1 MITTD
6 QFYRIMIGEKT
17 MDRKNILNSVYN
29 DFFGEKTVKEIING
43 SEDLLKQGDLLT
55 KEIEHLEAAERDL
68 KNTAA
73 ALNAETF
80 GNIGNTDVP
89 DAASL
94 APDASGETEVKEE
107 VKAEEKTEEKPE
119 KDPMEELNELVGLDK
134 LKKDVEELTNLMRL
148 NKLRKE
154 RGMKSVDIS
163 KHLVFSGNPGTGKTT
178 VARILAKLYK
188 QEGILSKGQLVEV
201 DRSGLVAGYVGQTAI
216 KTQEKIQE
224 AMGGILF
231 IDEAYSLVKE
241 GQDYGQEAIDTILK
255 AMEDNRE
262 DFVVIVAGYPD
273 LMQTFINSNPGLRSR
288 FNKYFFFEDYSPEEL
303 KKIFDIYLKKNEY
316 TLSDEARQIVDK
328 HIEEMVA
335 NKDSNFANAR
345 EVRNYFEKII
355 NRQASRVVTL
365 KDATND
371 EIGLITP
378 DDLKFGDEVFRW
390 AFIGTGTLANFVG
403 DELAKSEKHDIAA
416 VYSHTPE
423 KCKAFADKYQAKA
436 YSSAKEAITASDVD
450 GVYIVTPHNSHYEYA
465 KLALELKKPVL
476 LEKPFTVKAS
486 ETKELFELAKEK
498 DTYIVEAMW
507 TWFADVANY
516 VKFWYDCG
524 LFGKITKVH
533 VDYRCDGRNY
543 AARVTDPQ
551 KAGGAILDIG
561 VYALTYLYRIF
572 GKPESMICE
581 GRLANEIDEGEEITL
596 TFKNDIKASCSIC
609 CVDPEF
615 KEQVI
620 IEGTNA
626 SVVVPVFHY
635 ANEVTLKRVG
645 EDDITVKAD
654 GSYLN
659 EFTRVAGE
667 IKKGLKTSE
676 YVPPK
681 ATIEVMELI
690 DECRKQMNLVYPFEK

>member
-1 MITTD
+1 MNN
-6 QFYRIMIGEKT
+6 
-17 MDRKNILNSVYN
+17 KNILNSVYN
-29 DFFGEKTVKEIING
+29 DFFGKETTAEILKG
-43 SEDLLKQGDLLT
+43 SEDLLKQGDLLN
-55 KEIEHLEAAERDL
+55 KEIDRLEEQEKQL
-68 KNTAA
+68 KETASK
-73 ALNAETF
+73 LNGEMFPYLGTTVLPNAQTAQT
-80 GNIGNTDVP
+80 TDSS
-89 DAASL
+89 DAGDTA
-94 APDASGETEVKEE
+94 KEE
-107 VKAEEKTEEKPE
+107 ETKAEEKKEEKPE

-134 LKKDVEELTNLMRL
+134 LKKDVEELINLM
-148 NKLRKE
+148 KLQKMREE

-188 QEGILSKGQLVEV
+188 QAGILSKGQLVEV

-216 KTQEKIQE
+216 KTAEKIQE

-231 IDEAYSLVKE
+231 IDEAYALVKE

-273 LMQTFINSNPGLRSR
+273 LMETFINSNPGLRSR
-288 FNKYFFFEDYSPEEL
+288 FNKYFFFEDYTAEEL
-303 KKIFDIYLKKNEY
+303 KKIFDIYLKKNDY
-316 TLSDEARQIVDK
+316 TLSDEARVIVEK
-328 HIEEMVA
+328 HLDDMVK

-345 EVRNYFEKII
+345 EVRNYFEKIV
-355 NRQASRVVTL
+355 NRQASRAVNI
-365 KDATND
+365 KDATNED
-371 EIGLITP
+371 LGLITP

-403 DELAKSEKHDIAA
+403 EELSKSEKHDITA

-423 KCKAFADKYQAKA
+423 KCKAFADKYQAAA
-436 YSSAKEAITASDVD
+436 YNSAKEAIEAPDVD
-450 GVYIVTPHNSHYEYA
+450 GVYIVTPHTSHYEYA
-465 KLALELKKPVL
+465 KLALECKKPVL

-486 ETKELFELAKEK
+486 ETKEIFELAKEK
-498 DTYIVEAMW
+498 DIYIAEAMW

-543 AARVTDPQ
+543 AARVTDPA

-572 GKPESMICE
+572 GKPESIICE
-581 GRLANEIDEGEEITL
+581 GKLANGIDEGEEITL
-596 TFKNDIKASCSIC
+596 TFKNNITATCSIC
-609 CVDPEF
+609 CVEPEF

-626 SVVVPVFHY
+626 SVVVPNFHY
-635 ANEVTLKRVG
+635 ANDVTLKRIG
-645 EDDITVKAD
+645 EDDIKVKSD

-659 EFTRVAGE
+659 EFNRVAEE
-667 IKKGLKTSE
+667 IRQGLKESA

>member
-1 MITTD
+1 
-6 QFYRIMIGEKT
+6 
-17 MDRKNILNSVYN
+17 MDRKNILSDVYN
-29 DFFGEKTVKEIING
+29 DFFGEKTVKEIMNG
-43 SEDLLKQGDLLT
+43 SEDLLKQGDLLN
-55 KEIEHLEAAERDL
+55 KEIDRLEAQEKEL
-68 KNTAA
+68 KETASK
-73 ALNAETF
+73 LNGEMFPYLGTTILPGSEPAQSA
-80 GNIGNTDVP
+80 DP
-89 DAASL
+89 SDANDTA
-94 APDASGETEVKEE
+94 KEE
-107 VKAEEKTEEKPE
+107 ETKTEEKKEEKPE

-134 LKKDVEELTNLMRL
+134 LKKDVEELINLM
-148 NKLRKE
+148 KLQKMREE

-188 QEGILSKGQLVEV
+188 QAGILSKGQLVEV

-216 KTQEKIQE
+216 KTAEKIQE

-231 IDEAYSLVKE
+231 IDEAYALVKE

-255 AMEDNRE
+255 AMEDNRD

-273 LMQTFINSNPGLRSR
+273 LMETFINSNPGLRSR
-288 FNKYFFFEDYSPEEL
+288 FNKYFFFEDYTAEEL
-303 KKIFDIYLKKNEY
+303 KKIFDIYLKKNDY
-316 TLSDEARQIVDK
+316 TLSSEARVIVEK
-328 HIEEMVA
+328 HLEDMVK
-335 NKDSNFANAR
+335 NKDANFANAR
-345 EVRNYFEKII
+345 EVRNYFEKIV
-355 NRQASRVVTL
+355 NRQASRAVNL
-365 KDATND
+365 KDATNED
-371 EIGLITP
+371 LGLITP

-390 AFIGTGTLANFVG
+390 AFIGTGTLANYVG
-403 DELAKSEKHDIAA
+403 EELANSEKHDITA

-423 KCKAFADKYQAKA
+423 KCKAFADKYQATA
-436 YSSAKEAITASDVD
+436 YASAKEAIEAPDVD
-450 GVYIVTPHNSHYEYA
+450 GVYIVTPHTSHYEYA
-465 KLALELKKPVL
+465 KLALECKKPVL
-476 LEKPFTVKAS
+476 LEKPFTVNAK
-486 ETKELFELAKEK
+486 ETKEIFDLAKEK
-498 DTYIVEAMW
+498 DVYIAEAMW
-507 TWFADVANY
+507 TWFADAANY

-543 AARVTDPQ
+543 AARVTDPN

-572 GKPESMICE
+572 GKPESIICE
-581 GRLANEIDEGEEITL
+581 GKLANGIDEGEEITL
-596 TFKNDIKASCSIC
+596 TFKNNITATCSVC
-609 CVDPEF
+609 CVDPQF

-626 SVVVPVFHY
+626 SVTVPNFHY
-635 ANEVTLKRVG
+635 VNDVTLNRIG
-645 EDDITVKAD
+645 EDDIVVKAD

-659 EFTRVAGE
+659 EFNRVAEE
-667 IKKGLKTSE
+667 IRKGLKESV

>member
-1 MITTD
+1 MNNKD
-6 QFYRIMIGEKT
+6 LLK
-17 MDRKNILNSVYN
+17 SVYN
-29 DFFGEKTVKEIING
+29 DFFGKETTSEILKG
-43 SEDLLKQGDLLT
+43 SEDLLKQGDLLN

-73 ALNAETF
+73 ALNAEMF
-80 GNIGNTDVP
+80 NDIGSTEINDTV
-89 DAASL
+89 SL
-94 APDASGETEVKEE
+94 APDTATETE
-107 VKAEEKTEEKPE
+107 VKAEEKTAEKPE

-134 LKKDVEELTNLMRL
+134 LKKDVEELINLM
-148 NKLRKE
+148 KLQKMREE

-188 QEGILSKGQLVEV
+188 QAGILSKGQLVEV

-216 KTQEKIQE
+216 KTAEKIQE

-231 IDEAYSLVKE
+231 IDEAYALVKE

-273 LMQTFINSNPGLRSR
+273 LMETFINSNPGLRSR
-288 FNKYFFFEDYSPEEL
+288 FNKYFFFEDYSAEEL
-303 KKIFDIYLKKNEY
+303 KKIFDIYLKKNDY
-316 TLSDEARQIVDK
+316 TLSDEARVIVEK
-328 HIEEMVA
+328 HLEDMVK

-345 EVRNYFEKII
+345 EVRNYFEKIV
-355 NRQASRVVTL
+355 NRQASRVVNIT
-365 KDATND
+365 DATN
-371 EIGLITP
+371 EELGLITP
-378 DDLKFGDEVFRW
+378 DDLKFSDDVFKW
-390 AFIGTGTLANFVG
+390 AFIGTGTLANLVG
-403 DELAKSEKHDIAA
+403 DELMGSEKHDITA

-423 KCKAFADKYQAKA
+423 KCKAFADKYQATA
-436 YSSAKEAITASDVD
+436 YSSAEEAMKAPDVD

-476 LEKPFTVKAS
+476 LEKPFTVKAA
-486 ETKELFELAKEK
+486 ETKEIFELAKK
-498 DTYIVEAMW
+498 RDVYIAEAMW

-543 AARVTDPQ
+543 AARVTDPL

-572 GKPESMICE
+572 GKPETMVCN
-581 GRLANEIDEGEEITL
+581 GKLANGIDEGEEITL
-596 TFKNDIKASCSIC
+596 TFKNDITATCSIC
-609 CVDPEF
+609 CVEPEF

-626 SVVVPVFHY
+626 SVVVPNFHY

-659 EFTRVAGE
+659 EFTRVAAE
-667 IKKGLKTSE
+667 IRSGLKESA

-690 DECRKQMNLVYPFEK
+690 DECRRQMDLVYPFEK

>member
-1 MITTD
+1 MNNKD
-6 QFYRIMIGEKT
+6 LLK
-17 MDRKNILNSVYN
+17 SVYN
-29 DFFGEKTVKEIING
+29 DFFGKETTSEIIKG
-43 SEDLLKQGDLLT
+43 SEDLLKQGDLLN

-73 ALNAETF
+73 ALNAEMF
-80 GNIGNTDVP
+80 NDIGSTEINDTV
-89 DAASL
+89 SL
-94 APDASGETEVKEE
+94 APDTATETE
-107 VKAEEKTEEKPE
+107 VKAEEKTAEKSE

-134 LKKDVEELTNLMRL
+134 LKKDVEELINLM
-148 NKLRKE
+148 KLQKMREE

-188 QEGILSKGQLVEV
+188 QAGILSKGQLVEV

-216 KTQEKIQE
+216 KTAEKIQE

-231 IDEAYSLVKE
+231 IDEAYALVKE

-273 LMQTFINSNPGLRSR
+273 LMETFINSNPGLRSR
-288 FNKYFFFEDYSPEEL
+288 FNKYFFFEDYSAEEL
-303 KKIFDIYLKKNEY
+303 KKIFDIYLKKNDY
-316 TLSDEARQIVDK
+316 TLSDEARVIVEK
-328 HIEEMVA
+328 HLEDMVK

-345 EVRNYFEKII
+345 EVRNYFEKIV
-355 NRQASRVVTL
+355 NRQASRAVNIT
-365 KDATND
+365 DATN
-371 EIGLITP
+371 EELGLITP
-378 DDLKFGDEVFRW
+378 DDLKFSDDVFKW

-403 DELAKSEKHDIAA
+403 DELMGSEKHDITA

-423 KCKAFADKYQAKA
+423 KCKAFADKYQATA
-436 YSSAKEAITASDVD
+436 YSSAEEAMKAPDVD

-476 LEKPFTVKAS
+476 LEKPFTVKAA
-486 ETKELFELAKEK
+486 ETKEIFELAKK
-498 DTYIVEAMW
+498 QDVYIAEAMW

-543 AARVTDPQ
+543 AARVTDPL

-572 GKPESMICE
+572 GKPETMVCN
-581 GRLANEIDEGEEITL
+581 GKLANGIDEGEEITL
-596 TFKNDIKASCSIC
+596 TFKNDITATCSIC
-609 CVDPEF
+609 CVEPEF

-626 SVVVPVFHY
+626 SVVVPNFHY

-659 EFTRVAGE
+659 EFTRVAAE
-667 IKKGLKTSE
+667 IRSGLKESA

-690 DECRKQMNLVYPFEK
+690 DECRRQMDLVYPFEK

>member
-1 MITTD
+1 MNNKD
-6 QFYRIMIGEKT
+6 LLK
-17 MDRKNILNSVYN
+17 SVYN
-29 DFFGEKTVKEIING
+29 DFFGKETTSEIIKG
-43 SEDLLKQGDLLT
+43 SEDLLKQGDLLN

-73 ALNAETF
+73 ALNAEMF
-80 GNIGNTDVP
+80 NDIGSTEINDTV
-89 DAASL
+89 SL
-94 APDASGETEVKEE
+94 APDTATETE
-107 VKAEEKTEEKPE
+107 VKAEEKTAEKSE

-134 LKKDVEELTNLMRL
+134 LKKDVEELINLM
-148 NKLRKE
+148 KLQKMREE

-188 QEGILSKGQLVEV
+188 QAGILSKGQLVEV

-216 KTQEKIQE
+216 KTAEKIQE

-231 IDEAYSLVKE
+231 IDEAYALVKE

-273 LMQTFINSNPGLRSR
+273 LMETFINSNPGLRSR
-288 FNKYFFFEDYSPEEL
+288 FNKYFFFEDYSAEEL
-303 KKIFDIYLKKNEY
+303 KKIFDIYLKKNDY
-316 TLSDEARQIVDK
+316 TLSDEARVIVEK
-328 HIEEMVA
+328 HLEDMVK

-345 EVRNYFEKII
+345 EVRNYFEKIV
-355 NRQASRVVTL
+355 NRQASRAVNIT
-365 KDATND
+365 DATN
-371 EIGLITP
+371 EELGLITP
-378 DDLKFGDEVFRW
+378 DDLKFSDDVFKW

-403 DELAKSEKHDIAA
+403 DELMGSEKHDITA

-423 KCKAFADKYQAKA
+423 KCKAFADKYQATA
-436 YSSAKEAITASDVD
+436 YSSAEEAMKAPDVD

-476 LEKPFTVKAS
+476 LEKPFTVKAA
-486 ETKELFELAKEK
+486 ETKEIFELAKK
-498 DTYIVEAMW
+498 QDVYIAEAMW

-543 AARVTDPQ
+543 AARVTDPL

-572 GKPESMICE
+572 GKPETMVCN
-581 GRLANEIDEGEEITL
+581 GKLANGIDEGEEITL
-596 TFKNDIKASCSIC
+596 TFKNDITATCSIC
-609 CVDPEF
+609 CVEPEF

-626 SVVVPVFHY
+626 SVVVPDFHY

-659 EFTRVAGE
+659 EFTRVAAE
-667 IKKGLKTSE
+667 IRSGLKESA

-690 DECRKQMNLVYPFEK
+690 DECRRQMDLVYPFEK

>member
-1 MITTD
+1 MNNKD
-6 QFYRIMIGEKT
+6 LLK
-17 MDRKNILNSVYN
+17 SVYN
-29 DFFGEKTVKEIING
+29 DFFGKETTSEILKG
-43 SEDLLKQGDLLT
+43 SEDLLKQGDLLN

-73 ALNAETF
+73 ALNAEMF
-80 GNIGNTDVP
+80 NDIGSTEINDTV
-89 DAASL
+89 SL
-94 APDASGETEVKEE
+94 APDTATETE
-107 VKAEEKTEEKPE
+107 VKAEEKTAEKPE

-134 LKKDVEELTNLMRL
+134 LKKDVEELINLM
-148 NKLRKE
+148 KLQKMREE

-188 QEGILSKGQLVEV
+188 QAGILSKGQLVEV

-216 KTQEKIQE
+216 KTAEKIQE

-231 IDEAYSLVKE
+231 IDEAYALVKE

-273 LMQTFINSNPGLRSR
+273 LMETFINSNPGLRSR
-288 FNKYFFFEDYSPEEL
+288 FNKYFFFEDYSAEEL
-303 KKIFDIYLKKNEY
+303 KKIFDIYLKKNDY
-316 TLSDEARQIVDK
+316 TLSDEARVIVEK
-328 HIEEMVA
+328 HLEDMVK

-345 EVRNYFEKII
+345 EVRNYFEKIV
-355 NRQASRVVTL
+355 NRQASRAVNIT
-365 KDATND
+365 DATN
-371 EIGLITP
+371 EELGLITP
-378 DDLKFGDEVFRW
+378 DDLKFSDDVFKW

-403 DELAKSEKHDIAA
+403 DELMGSEKHDITA

-423 KCKAFADKYQAKA
+423 KCKAFADKYQATA
-436 YSSAKEAITASDVD
+436 YSSAEEAMKAPDVD

-476 LEKPFTVKAS
+476 LEKPFTVKAA
-486 ETKELFELAKEK
+486 ETKEIFELAKK
-498 DTYIVEAMW
+498 RDVYIAEAMW

-543 AARVTDPQ
+543 AARVTDPL

-572 GKPESMICE
+572 GKPETMVCN
-581 GRLANEIDEGEEITL
+581 GKLANGIDEGEEITL
-596 TFKNDIKASCSIC
+596 TFKNDITATCSIC
-609 CVDPEF
+609 CVEPEF

-626 SVVVPVFHY
+626 SVVVPNFHY

-659 EFTRVAGE
+659 EFTRVAAE
-667 IKKGLKTSE
+667 IRSGLKESA

-690 DECRKQMNLVYPFEK
+690 DECRRQMDLVYPFEK